1 MQGATAAK
9 EKKEGGEK
17 NAAGQ
22 ISSVTGKGEIIIAET
37 IIKKKILL
45 LQENL
50 DQG

>member
-9 EKKEGGEK
+9 EKKEGGGK

-22 ISSVTGKGEIIIAET
+22 ISSVTGKGEVIIAET
-37 IIKKKILL
+37 IILKILL
-45 LQENL
+45 LQQNL